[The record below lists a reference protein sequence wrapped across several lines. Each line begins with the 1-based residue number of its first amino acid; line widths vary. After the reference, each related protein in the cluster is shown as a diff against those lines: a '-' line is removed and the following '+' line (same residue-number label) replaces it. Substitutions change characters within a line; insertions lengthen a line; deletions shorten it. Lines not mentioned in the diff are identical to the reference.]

1 MTEQLGNDNGCSQ
14 DQTAKAS
21 RARGAA
27 GGKGGLGRRKGRKG
41 SNSPARQQMVGRR
54 RLADDGPICV
64 IA

>member
-14 DQTAKAS
+14 DQTAEAS

-27 GGKGGLGRRKGRKG
+27 GGKSGLGSSKGQKG
-41 SNSPARQQMVGRR
+41 SSSPARQQMVGRR
-54 RLADDGPICV
+54 VLADNSPICV